1 MGADSTRA
9 PDGATTL
16 TTKDDAN
23 IIAAW
28 ATYNQARAIYD
39 ADPDHGPHIMGLNA
53 VQREQADI
61 MGAASDTIGESVPA
75 TLRGIEV
82 LLWSMLVHSADTQVA
97 ATLARTEQIDVCADH
112 FDWIDCH
119 ALNAIHAI
127 RVMIAQEGGAK

>member
-16 TTKDDAN
+16 TTKDDAD
-23 IIAAW
+23 ILAAW

-53 VQREQADI
+53 VQREQSGI
-61 MGAASDTIGESVPA
+61 MDAASNVICEGVPA

-112 FDWIDCH
+112 FDWGDTH
-119 ALNAIHAI
+119 ALNAIRAI
-127 RVMIAQEGGAK
+127 RAMIAKEGGAK